1 MRLKLICF
9 FLVGIL
15 VVVAT
20 GCGSKKKSTSTT
32 SANGGVNLTSAQCA
46 NLNAASSII
55 TNAQQGKLPSNI
67 GAQLADL
74 QGIAEEAPAS
84 VQADIATLA
93 AAAPPLLKALQ
104 LKPGQTTLTAAQSAR
119 LMKAMSTMDI
129 AKLTKALEGIGA
141 WGKKVCAG
149 K

>member
-1 MRLKLICF
+1 MRLKLICAV
-9 FLVGIL
+9 LVGLL
-15 VVVAT
+15 VIAP

-55 TNAQQGKLPSNI
+55 ANAQQGKIPSNI

-74 QGIAEEAPAS
+74 QGIAKVAPAS
-84 VQADIATLA
+84 VQADIATLGV
-93 AAAPPLLKALQ
+93 AAPRILKALQ
-104 LKPGQTTLTAAQSAR
+104 LKPGQTTLTAAQTTR
-119 LMKAMSTMDI
+119 LMQTLAKMDV
-129 AKLTKALEGIGA
+129 AKLTSALDGIGA
-141 WGKKVCAG
+141 WGKTVCAG